1 MQYRTR
7 VMTVYILAV
16 FMTVMD
22 GTMVNVAL
30 PTLAREFGVA
40 STDIE
45 WVAVGYLLSLA
56 AVIPVAGW
64 LGDRFG
70 SKRVFTAALT
80 VFVAISLACGA
91 AQTLEQ
97 LVILR
102 VLQGIGGGLLTPV
115 GSAMLFRAYPMADR
129 AKAAIGVLS
138 VVVIAPAV
146 GPVLGGVLVDQA
158 SWRWIFFIN
167 GPMGAVAIV
176 LALLW
181 LRADSED
188 EVGVAGRFDMA
199 GFLLSAVAVSTS
211 IYTLTIG
218 PERGWASGRVLGFG
232 AVGLVSGISLIVV
245 ELRRREPMLKLRLLT
260 DRHFRTINIAA
271 PFIYSGF
278 FGWIIVIPLYMQT
291 LRGFSATTSGLV
303 QAPQAVGIF
312 LVSNLLGR
320 RLYRVIGPRR
330 LMIAGSLAHAGFTSA
345 FALATLTTPVGVLG
359 ALSFGR
365 GASVGLVFV
374 SVQTAVY
381 ATTSLADTG
390 RATSVFNTVRQI
402 AYTSG
407 VAIAITVI
415 AARLAPVGGDD
426 AAAAD
431 RLGAYQWGFLTCG
444 LLIIP
449 AAVVS
454 WFLRDD
460 DVAATRGLET
470 RATITATTTATTD
483 TTTTATTDTR
493 AATATTN

>member
-7 VMTVYILAV
+7 VMVVYILAV

-30 PTLAREFGVA
+30 PTLAEEFGVE
-40 STDIE
+40 STEIE

-70 SKRVFTAALT
+70 SKRVFTIALA

-97 LVILR
+97 LVVLR

-167 GPMGAVAIV
+167 GPMGVVAIV
-176 LALLW
+176 LAVLW
-181 LRADSED
+181 LRADSAD
-188 EVGVAGRFDMA
+188 QAGAAGRFDAA
-199 GFLLSAVAVSTS
+199 GFLLSAVAVSAS

-218 PERGWASGRVLGFG
+218 PEQGWTSGRVLGFG
-232 AVGLVSGISLIVV
+232 ALGLASGIALIVV
-245 ELRRREPMLKLRLLT
+245 ELHKREPMLKLRLLS
-260 DRHFRTINIAA
+260 DRHFRSVNIAA
-271 PFIYSGF
+271 PFVYAGF
-278 FGWIIVIPLYMQT
+278 FGWIIVLPLYMQT

-303 QAPQAVGIF
+303 QAPQAVGVF

-330 LMIAGSLAHAGFTSA
+330 LMIVGSLIHAGFTAS
-345 FALATLTTPVGVLG
+345 FALATLTTPVNVLA

-374 SVQTAVY
+374 AIQTAVY

-390 RATSVFNTVRQI
+390 RATSIFNTVRQI

-415 AARLAPVGGDD
+415 AARLAAVGGDD

-444 LLIIP
+444 LLIAP
-449 AAVVS
+449 AAIAS
-454 WFLRDD
+454 WFIRDE
-460 DVAATRGLET
+460 DVATTRGLGP
-470 RATITATTTATTD
+470 AQ
-483 TTTTATTDTR
+483 
-493 AATATTN
+493 AA

>member
-1 MQYRTR
+1 
-7 VMTVYILAV
+7 V

-30 PTLAREFGVA
+30 PTLAEEFGVA

-70 SKRVFTAALT
+70 SKRVFVTALI
-80 VFVAISLACGA
+80 VFVLVSMACGA
-91 AQTLEQ
+91 AQTLDQ
-97 LVILR
+97 LVALR
-102 VLQGIGGGLLTPV
+102 VLQGMGGGLLTPV

-146 GPVLGGVLVDQA
+146 GPVLGGVLVDQT

-176 LALLW
+176 LALWW
-181 LRADSED
+181 LRADDGTETNA
-188 EVGVAGRFDMA
+188 AGRFDA
-199 GFLLSAVAVSTS
+199 PGFVLSAVAVSVL

-218 PERGWASGRVLGFG
+218 PEQGWASTRVVGF
-232 AVGLVSGISLIVV
+232 AVIGIAAAIALIVV
-245 ELRRREPMLKLRLLT
+245 ELRRRDPMLKLRLLR

-271 PFIYSGF
+271 PFIYAGF
-278 FGWIIVIPLYMQT
+278 FGWIIVLPLYMQT
-291 LRGFSATTSGLV
+291 LRDFSATSSGLV
-303 QAPQAVGIF
+303 QAPQAVGVF

-320 RLYRVIGPRR
+320 RLYRVVGPRR
-330 LMIAGSLAHAGFTSA
+330 LMIFGTLIHAGFTAS
-345 FALATLTTPVGVLG
+345 FALATLTTPVTVLG

-374 SVQTAVY
+374 SIQTAVY

-402 AYTSG
+402 AYTCG
-407 VAIAITVI
+407 VAIAVTVI
-415 AARLAPVGGDD
+415 AARLSNVGGDS

-431 RLGAYQWGFLTCG
+431 RLGAYQWGFLACG
-444 LLIIP
+444 LLIVPGVIGG
-449 AAVVS
+449 
-454 WFLRDD
+454 WFIRDA
-460 DVAATRGLET
+460 DVAATRGLEP
-470 RATITATTTATTD
+470 AT
-483 TTTTATTDTR
+483 
-493 AATATTN
+493 

>member
-1 MQYRTR
+1 MA
-7 VMTVYILAV
+7 VYVLAV

-30 PTLAREFGVA
+30 PTLADEFGVA

-70 SKRVFTAALT
+70 SKRVFVTALI
-80 VFVAISLACGA
+80 VFVLVSMACGA
-91 AQTLEQ
+91 AQTLDQ
-97 LVILR
+97 LVVLR
-102 VLQGIGGGLLTPV
+102 VLQGMGGGLLTPV
-115 GSAMLFRAYPMADR
+115 GSAMLFRAYPMTDR

-146 GPVLGGVLVDQA
+146 GPVIGGVLVDQT

-176 LALLW
+176 LALWW
-181 LRADSED
+181 LRADDGPETN
-188 EVGVAGRFDMA
+188 EAGRFDA
-199 GFLLSAVAVSTS
+199 PGFVLSAVAVSVL

-218 PERGWASGRVLGFG
+218 PEQGWTSPRVIGF
-232 AVGLVSGISLIVV
+232 AIVGISAAVALVIV
-245 ELRRREPMLKLRLLT
+245 ELRRRDPMLKLRLLR

-271 PFIYSGF
+271 PFVYAGF
-278 FGWIIVIPLYMQT
+278 FGWIIVL
-291 LRGFSATTSGLV
+291 
-303 QAPQAVGIF
+303 
-312 LVSNLLGR
+312 

-330 LMIAGSLAHAGFTSA
+330 LMIVGSLVHAGFTAS
-345 FALATLTTPVGVLG
+345 FALATLTTPVAMLG

-365 GASVGLVFV
+365 GASVGMVFV
-374 SVQTAVY
+374 SIQTAVY

-407 VAIAITVI
+407 VAVAVTVI
-415 AARLAPVGGDD
+415 AARLTTVGGDN
-426 AAAAD
+426 APAVD
-431 RLGAYQWGFLTCG
+431 RLSAYQWGFLTCG
-444 LLIIP
+444 LLIVP
-449 AAVVS
+449 AAIGS

-460 DVAATRGLET
+460 DVAATRGLEPSS
-470 RATITATTTATTD
+470 
-483 TTTTATTDTR
+483 
-493 AATATTN
+493 